1 MPSYQV
7 PQASPALG
15 HLCKNPTCEN
25 IEKTTLLGEKSQQN
39 SAERARVSQVSFFM
53 PSYQVPQA
61 SPALG
66 HLCKN
71 PTCENIEKTTLLG
84 EKSQQNSAERARVS
98 QVSPAGLLHS
108 ECCHEQQAELTH
120 QDRHLCKKKTNLRK
134 HTKAALLGEK
144 SEQNSAER
152 AKFSRTSACQTS

>member
-1 MPSYQV
+1 M
-7 PQASPALG
+7 ASFKGL
-15 HLCKNPTCEN
+15 
-25 IEKTTLLGEKSQQN
+25 
-39 SAERARVSQVSFFM
+39 RSFFM

-120 QDRHLCKKKTNLRK
+120 QDKTHCFCHLSLN
-134 HTKAALLGEK
+134 
-144 SEQNSAER
+144 SEWTGKLIPNCRANSN
-152 AKFSRTSACQTS
+152 RTSACRVRVRACVCVCVCVRVRACACVCVRVRACVCEVCVRVCTS